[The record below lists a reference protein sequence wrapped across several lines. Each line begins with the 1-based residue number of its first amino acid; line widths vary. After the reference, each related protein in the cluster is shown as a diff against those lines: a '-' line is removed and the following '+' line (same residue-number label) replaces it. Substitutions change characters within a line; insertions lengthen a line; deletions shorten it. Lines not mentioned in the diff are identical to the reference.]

1 MQLDDV
7 AVVGLGLG
15 AVEALDVG
23 VRDLDDRHALVVAQ
37 RVQPLDVLPPEVE
50 GVDVALAVPGILDR
64 APALVL
70 ADARVDQRL
79 QPVDAV
85 DHQRPERVLLG
96 VEGGE
101 RLHDLVEGPGQRE
114 VGHVERAEA
123 VLGQD
128 EHRVGRAG
136 GEGGLADA
144 VHAVDQDPR
153 RLQRRRAVQGGE
165 RDGHYATSGRARVLD
180 PVVLSRSC
188 LTSYSS
194 TSSIL

>member
-37 RVQPLDVLPPEVE
+37 RVQPLDVLAPEVE
-50 GVDVALAVPGILDR
+50 GVDVALAVAGVLDR

-70 ADARVDQRL
+70 ADPGVDQGL

-85 DHQRPERVLLG
+85 DHQGPERVLLG
-96 VEGGE
+96 VEGGQ
-101 RLHDLVEGPGQRE
+101 RLHDLVEGPGERE
-114 VGHVERAEA
+114 VRHVQRAEA

-165 RDGHYATSGRARVLD
+165 RDGHHAASGVAEVLE

-188 LTSYSS
+188 SASYTS
-194 TSSIL
+194 TSSTL